1 MKLDLKKP
9 HGVITGHSWARY
21 EQDGILYD
29 QMGYPED
36 YFYNNDDDTKD
47 AKPNF
52 KEDDAVALPDPPVER
67 DFALEQASDFLINI
81 LAQGPLARSAIFKEA
96 ALNNQNWDKIK
107 TAFSNLGGEAF
118 HKRNVIHWRLKTA

>member
-29 QMGYPED
+29 QMGYTED
-36 YFYNNDDDTKD
+36 YFYNNEEEAKE

-52 KEDDAVALPDPPVER
+52 KEEEKVVLPEPVVER
-67 DFALEQASDFLINI
+67 DFALEQARDFLVNI
-81 LAQGPLARSAIFKEA
+81 LAGGPIARSVIFKEA
-96 ALNNQNWDKIK
+96 NANNQNWDKVK
-107 TAFSNLGGEAF
+107 TAFADMQGEAF
-118 HKRNVIHWRLKTA
+118 HKKNVIHWKLKAE